1 MNYRK
6 SNFKKPRAVYSP
18 SIDVNSK
25 VHPQRI
31 HLAIKRSKRCR
42 NCRHILIKPEQK
54 AQATRFKIKLVAM

>member
-1 MNYRK
+1 MSYRK
-6 SNFKKPRAVYSP
+6 LDVYFTVYK
-18 SIDVNSK
+18 IILTGFYSK